1 MAALRMAKLRAENS
15 IGYGAGS
22 TQILPL
28 TLTGVDRTR
37 AHNQL
42 QSIPLGHL
50 GVARGTEERMREHT
64 FEIDGVVLKSQKS
77 LVKRHQ

>member
-1 MAALRMAKLRAENS
+1 M
-15 IGYGAGS
+15 
-22 TQILPL
+22 ILPL

-64 FEIDGVVLKSQKS
+64 CFEIDGVGLKSPW
-77 LVKRHQ
+77 